1 MKVSEQSGIAATKV
15 NQILWLIRRTIT
27 YTEKQ
32 LIVSLHK
39 AVVRPQVH
47 QYTAIPID
55 RLHVA
60 VALLHGSVVN

>member
-1 MKVSEQSGIAATKV
+1 MLTLSGIAPIKG

-27 YTEKQ
+27 YKEKQ
-32 LIVSLHK
+32 VIVPLHK

-47 QYTAIPID
+47 QCTASPID

-60 VALLHGSVVN
+60 VALLHGNVVN